1 MPPVRI
7 DASHFSPDT
16 CAFIELLH
24 THRVQY
30 LIVGGEAVIFHG
42 HVRLTGDVDFFFAN
56 DSGNTDRVF
65 AALDEFW
72 DGDVPGLEGPQDLSP
87 EGTIIQFG
95 LPPNRIDL
103 INSIDGVEFTEA
115 WLGRVDAVLVTAEGD
130 VPMSFIGLEAL
141 AKNKG
146 ATGRPKDLDDLSY
159 LTREL

>member
-24 THRVQY
+24 THGVQY

-42 HVRLTGDVDFFFAN
+42 HVRLTGDVAFFFAN

-72 DGDVPGLEGPQDLSP
+72 NGDVPGLEGPQDLTP